1 MPFSG
6 QIRAYANRRTTAQRA
21 PGTVSTDRESTKVRV
36 AVIGGGVI
44 GLSIAWT
51 LARDGFAVEVFDDQP
66 GLGASWAAAG
76 MLAPVSEV
84 MYEEPE
90 LLALGLASL
99 QAWPEFAARLTE
111 ASGVDIGL
119 REAGSLL
126 VGFDA
131 DDAVALTRAAD
142 LLTRH
147 DLENRQLSSHE
158 ARALEPALSPRTRS
172 ALQVPGDHSLDNR
185 QLLSAL
191 LAAAEGAGVR
201 VHEHRV
207 ALVTERS
214 GSAAMTSTSR
224 TRRRHRSTRLIS
236 SSWLPARALPT
247 FPDYRTPHGPRC
259 ARSRARA
266 SGWQGRP
273 ACSSARFARPSTG
286 SACIWFPAATESWS
300 SVQPTRRLGL
310 TSL

>member
-207 ALVTERS
+207 ALVTAGGRAVGVRRHDVDEPNPQTAPVHPADLVVLAAGP
-214 GSAAMTSTSR
+214 GSADVPG
-224 TRRRHRSTRLIS
+224 
-236 SSWLPARALPT
+236 LP
-247 FPDYRTPHGPRC
+247 
-259 ARSRARA
+259 
-266 SGWQGRP
+266 
-273 ACSSARFARPSTG
+273 
-286 SACIWFPAATESWS
+286 
-300 SVQPTRRLGL
+300 
-310 TSL
+310 